1 MIEGISESFHLKC
14 WMVQTSR
21 FYLFVSSEFRNGSV
35 LALTDQADAALDEAF
50 EGRPHCNRPR
60 KVAFGIGFHSLLEPQ
75 KSAVG
80 VSFRMMWIDLDGF
93 IEVGHRTLLVAFRYL
108 CNSAVVVGHDV
119 TAIAFHC
126 LVEVRQRAIQIAF
139 IEAEISAVVP
149 GHR

>member
-1 MIEGISESFHLKC
+1 MIEGISESFHLKR

-35 LALTDQADAALDEAF
+35 LALTDPGHAALDKSPER
-50 EGRPHCNRPR
+50 GSHCNRPR

-93 IEVGHRTLLVAFRYL
+93 IKVRHRAIRVALPYF
-108 CNSAVVVGHDV
+108 CNSTVVIGHNV
-119 TAIAFHC
+119 MPIAFHS
-126 LVEVRQRAIQIAF
+126 LVEVR
-139 IEAEISAVVP
+139 
-149 GHR
+149 